1 MGIKARAIASGLMTI
16 KLEWSDLT
24 HLAHSVQEIIK
35 LFWTVGPFS
44 ILLIWSSGLGW
55 PLQGS
60 FNLAINE
67 AENNTSLISN
77 QPAHILILQFGCSY
91 RPDNISLT
99 KLLFNIS
106 DDYQDKLKQKYQH
119 SREKTIQGLP
129 MPMHKTHV
137 STQKSPFHSL
147 VIFIGGNWPVS
158 LIIS

>member
-1 MGIKARAIASGLMTI
+1 MGIKARAQVALMTI
-16 KLEWSDLT
+16 KHEWNPLT
-24 HLAHSVQEIIK
+24 HLAQSVHKLIK

-44 ILLIWSSGLGW
+44 ILLIWSSWLGW

-77 QPAHILILQFGCSY
+77 QPAHILNLQFGCRY

-106 DDYQDKLKQKYQH
+106 DDYQDKLNKNTNILEKRQFKVYQCPCIKH
-119 SREKTIQGLP
+119 MFRLRNHHFTAL
-129 MPMHKTHV
+129 
-137 STQKSPFHSL
+137 
-147 VIFIGGNWPVS
+147 
-158 LIIS
+158 